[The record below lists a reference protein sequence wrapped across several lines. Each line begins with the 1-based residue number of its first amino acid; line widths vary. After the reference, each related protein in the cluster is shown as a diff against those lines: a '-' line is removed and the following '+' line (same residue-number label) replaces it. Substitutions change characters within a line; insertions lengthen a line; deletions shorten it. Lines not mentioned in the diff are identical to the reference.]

1 MQGAMMPQMP
11 HQMPQVQGAMMPQ
24 MPHQM
29 PPGVM
34 GAEDMGMQMPHQM
47 PQVQGME
54 SQKPLMPG
62 SVMGASNDC
71 GCGGPQYAPRGF
83 EPGYGPGFGYGPGPG
98 FGQGFGPMGG
108 EAFGMP
114 RNTDESSEYDG

>member
-1 MQGAMMPQMP
+1 
-11 HQMPQVQGAMMPQ
+11 PQ

-54 SQKPLMPG
+54 ESPGMSQKPLMPG

-71 GCGGPQYAPRGF
+71 GCGGPQFAPGGYGPGPGF
-83 EPGYGPGFGYGPGPG
+83 GPGQGYGPGFGYGPGPG

-108 EAFGMP
+108 AAFGMP
-114 RNTDESSEYDG
+114 RNIDESSEYDG